1 MAAIPDWVERYI
13 GIPYVESGRD
23 PAADGG
29 LDCWGLLVLIW
40 REQYGVDL
48 PIYDGPHWAKGAD
61 RAAIAAAIRAEQE
74 RYLDVAPGT
83 EREGDGILL
92 RLLGQPL
99 HVGLVVAPGWM
110 IHTHETAAVCV
121 ERYDG
126 MAWARRVLGFRR
138 PSQ

>member
-1 MAAIPDWVERYI
+1 MATLPDWVERYI
-13 GIPYVESGRD
+13 GIPYVEAGRD
-23 PAADGG
+23 PVADGG

-48 PIYDGPHWAKGAD
+48 PAYDGPHWAKGAN

-74 RYLDVAPGT
+74 RYTDVAAGA

-110 IHTHETAAVCV
+110 IHTHETAAVCI
-121 ERYDG
+121 ESYRG
-126 MAWARRVLGFRR
+126 MAWARRVMGFRR
-138 PSQ
+138 PV